1 MAACDTGFVELPDSM
16 SKEEAIRKYS
26 AHKRWVDQYAK
37 KVNKL
42 MSLLDKQYDSR
53 ADSKVETYLSKA
65 ENEIAAISQITEFLK
80 QKGYERYK
88 DHLEEVERL
97 QREMEAAWEAY
108 NSATFSRAS
117 ASASS
122 TPGRSRPPPP
132 PDSQG
137 QNQIKLIAELKPDTL
152 SHDSSAAE
160 LRIWMKKFEAYY
172 VESNM
177 SASRIKI
184 QHAYLMCCIDKQ
196 LSLQLD
202 GMMEAQTPILGQNS
216 CMSRLTDIFKK
227 KYPLLL
233 RRRQFFQLQQQP
245 GQDEREFLELLKA
258 AASEADIE
266 GMSVQDAV
274 CLVCVSG
281 LKDNRLREKLSEL
294 EQPSLPSFEALV
306 DAYMHSRATSGTAT
320 ANRSAGQQQQKKNQN
335 QNKNSAQQN
344 RMSEQEKKRRSIMKG
359 KCFRCGS
366 SEHMANSCSVAKDIK
381 CRKCGT
387 VGHIASACAS
397 GQARS
402 SEEAQSAPVSGNLA
416 IEYQG
421 EPRGVPYAQ
430 DGAYAQANVAVARY
444 VGANNNSHPT
454 PPALL

>member
-1 MAACDTGFVELPDSM
+1 MAACDTGFVELPDGM

-42 MSLLDKQYDSR
+42 MSLLEKQYDSR
-53 ADSKVETYLSKA
+53 ADTKVEAYLSKA

-88 DHLEEVERL
+88 DHLDEVERL

-108 NSATFSRAS
+108 NNATFSRAA
-117 ASASS
+117 ASPAAA
-122 TPGRSRPPPP
+122 TPARSRPPPP

-137 QNQIKLIAELKPDTL
+137 HIKLVAELKPDSL

-177 SASRIKI
+177 SNSRIKI
-184 QHAYLMCCIDKQ
+184 QHAYLMCCMDKQ

-202 GMMEAQTPILGQNS
+202 GMIEAQTPVLGQNS

-245 GQDEREFLELLKA
+245 GQDEREFMELLKA

-266 GMSVQDAV
+266 GMSVQDAI
-274 CLVCVSG
+274 CLVCVTG

-294 EQPSLPSFEALV
+294 EEPSLPSFDALV
-306 DAYMHSRATSGTAT
+306 DAYMHARATAGPAS
-320 ANRSAGQQQQKKNQN
+320 ANRTAGQQQQQQQQRKKNQN
-335 QNKNSAQQN
+335 NN
-344 RMSEQEKKRRSIMKG
+344 RISEQEKKRRSIMKG

-366 SEHMANSCSVAKDIK
+366 SEHMANTCNVAKDVK
-381 CRKCGT
+381 CRKCNS
-387 VGHIASACAS
+387 VGHIAAACAS

-402 SEEAQSAPVSGNLA
+402 SDEVQSVQQSGNLA

-421 EPRGVPYAQ
+421 EARGASYAQ
-430 DGAYAQANVAVARY
+430 DGAYAQANVAFARY
-444 VGANNNSHPT
+444 VGSNNNSHPT